1 MMRYTSNP
9 HVPKPARATSR
20 GNEHLES
27 WARANVS
34 EMHLVFA
41 ILPSVVA
48 RMPATRAQVLIHEVK
63 SLRDRI
69 IADAEGQGV
78 DLPVPLREKGPTR

>member
-1 MMRYTSNP
+1 MMRYTRNP
-9 HVPKPARATSR
+9 QTPKPARPSR
-20 GNEHLES
+20 GNEHLEN

-34 EMHLVFA
+34 ELHLVFA

-69 IADAEGQGV
+69 IAEAQGSGV
-78 DLPVPLREKGPTR
+78 DLPKSVA